1 MYGIQEVENHGQ
13 IIQMSIDNGSGHVV
27 DHNIL
32 FRVERLLLLSFS
44 RYLDVLNDL
53 YVAMGSIQM
62 ISQAFSKK
70 VAVN

>member
-1 MYGIQEVENHGQ
+1 MYGSIQEVENHGQ

-53 YVAMGSIQM
+53 YVSEREHRVHE
-62 ISQAFSKK
+62 FR
-70 VAVN
+70 